1 MPDLKEKPSAA
12 LRVPKVKKTLGL
24 VVPLPLQMP
33 HLDLIRPSEEQE
45 TNEAKI
51 PSTVNASLASQAT
64 VAQET
69 TVAYPATVAPLSAD
83 PLLDATVAQETT
95 LAQYAINEYQSTVT
109 PNDIWDEIIPTLDVY
124 DQSVLWQL
132 YRLTRGYHRDS
143 CTIGLPKLASRCNIG
158 KRQVST
164 SVERLEKRG
173 FIKRLGADY
182 SNKDKGLRGNIYKM
196 NLPEGKLA
204 RRTTVAQQTRD
215 AQPATVA
222 SRAPM
227 KHDIEKEN
235 TQTQSSVG
243 VSSRFSLAQCRQYAE
258 YLKVSGQGITNPG
271 GYATKIYRSGEAD
284 SLIEAFLYPQTRPS
298 IADCTLCGGSGFVY
312 VDQARPD
319 KGVKPCRHERLKA

>member
-1 MPDLKEKPSAA
+1 MPDLKEKPSTS

-33 HLDLIRPSEEQE
+33 HLDLIKPSEEQE
-45 TNEAKI
+45 SDAAKI
-51 PSTVNASLASQAT
+51 AHVSGLTTASQAT
-64 VAQET
+64 DAPET
-69 TVAYPATVAPLSAD
+69 TVAYPATVASLNAD
-83 PLLDATVAQETT
+83 PLLDTTVAQGTT

-132 YRLTRGYHRDS
+132 YRLTRGYHRDT

-173 FIKRLGADY
+173 LIKRLGADY
-182 SNKDKGLRGNIYKM
+182 SNKVKGLRGNIYKM

-215 AQPATVA
+215 VQPATVA
-222 SRAPM
+222 SRAPI
-227 KHDIEKEN
+227 KHDIKKED
-235 TQTQSSVG
+235 TQTQLCVS
-243 VSSRFSLAQCRQYAE
+243 VSSRFSLEQCRGYAE
-258 YLKVSGQGITNPG
+258 HLKVSGQGITNPG

-284 SLIEAFLYPQTRPS
+284 SLIEAFLHPQSKPS
-298 IADCTLCGGSGFVY
+298 IADCSLCGGSGFIY
-312 VDQARPD
+312 VDPATPD
-319 KGVKPCRHERLKA
+319 KGVKPCRHEGLKA